1 MRCISPTGLLLGRF
15 DEEWR
20 ARARWSCLTGCAQ
33 LGIIMMKL
41 HARTAEE
48 RYRDAARRLVDFLV
62 YMQKLNGVG
71 PNRRG
76 ALPGSY
82 PIWGPYAPL
91 KYPCWATKFLI
102 DLLLLTEQDEDTKTQ
117 SVASAIEPAKSVQ
130 ARGLSSA

>member
-1 MRCISPTGLLLGRF
+1 
-15 DEEWR
+15 
-20 ARARWSCLTGCAQ
+20 
-33 LGIIMMKL
+33 MMKL

-48 RYRDAARRLVDFLV
+48 RYRHAARRLVDFLI
-62 YMQKLNGVG
+62 YMQELSGVG

-102 DLLLLTEQDEDTKTQ
+102 DLLLLVEKSEDEDPMTPPPR
-117 SVASAIEPAKSVQ
+117 SS
-130 ARGLSSA
+130 RLSESRRVP